1 MKENNCYKCPAHA
14 RKLMFFV
21 LLKNLKTFYNFYTTI
36 LNHFKQTLNKKTPRY
51 DYVSYKYWGVYG
63 FFCYSNAS
71 QISHPNTPDIH
82 PGFIQIQTFR
92 FSDAP
97 HVFA

>member
-63 FFCYSNAS
+63 PLVTQMHHKFRI
-71 QISHPNTPDIH
+71 QTPRIFIH
-82 PGFIQIQTFR
+82 LIQIQTFP
-92 FSDAP
+92 FPDAP
-97 HVFA
+97 HVLP